1 VPLDPLVGTTNAN
14 MFIIEA
20 PFITVYKEYH
30 PARRPAGK

>member
-1 VPLDPLVGTTNAN
+1 